1 MFKKLSLPLAAVL
14 AFQLTFAPVANAA
27 YNKEL
32 YKDLLGDIYDKSKLG
47 DGGDIYRII
56 KKALEQ
62 NPTEGSSLVNALIS
76 ELEDNLD
83 DLAFDVSKEDLRRIK
98 KQLKKYLQRRSA
110 FVSTGGNTNQGN
122 VTPPESNTVN
132 N

>member
-14 AFQLTFAPVANAA
+14 SFQFAFAPVASAA
-27 YNKEL
+27 YNKDL
-32 YKDLLGDIYDKSKLG
+32 YEDLLKDIYKKSDEG

-56 KKALEQ
+56 KKALEK
-62 NPTEGSSLVNALIS
+62 NPSEGTDLVNKLIN

-98 KQLKKYLQRRSA
+98 RQLRRYIRNRAA
-110 FVSTGGNTNQGN
+110 FVFTGNTNQGN
-122 VTPPESNTVN
+122 VAPPESNTMN